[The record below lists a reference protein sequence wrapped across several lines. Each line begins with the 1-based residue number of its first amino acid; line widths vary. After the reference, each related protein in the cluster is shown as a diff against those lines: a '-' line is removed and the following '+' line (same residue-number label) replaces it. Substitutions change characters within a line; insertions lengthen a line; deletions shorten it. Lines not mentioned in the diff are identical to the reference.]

1 MASNVNVTY
10 HDMKDAATKLRTGQH
25 DITSKLHDLQKFV
38 NGLVNGGYVT
48 DRSSKQFEQSY
59 TEFNTG
65 ATKTIE
71 GLDGMAKFLES
82 AADAFQQ
89 ADEQLAKGLK
99 GGH

>member
-1 MASNVNVTY
+1 MANVNVTY
-10 HDMKDAATKLRTGQH
+10 QDMRDAATKLRSGQH
-25 DITSKLHDLQKFV
+25 EITEKLHTLQKYV
-38 NGLVNGGYVT
+38 QDLVNGGYVT

-59 TEFNTG
+59 NEFNTG

-71 GLDGMAKFLES
+71 GLDGLGKYLES

-89 ADEQLAKGLK
+89 ADEQLAKGL